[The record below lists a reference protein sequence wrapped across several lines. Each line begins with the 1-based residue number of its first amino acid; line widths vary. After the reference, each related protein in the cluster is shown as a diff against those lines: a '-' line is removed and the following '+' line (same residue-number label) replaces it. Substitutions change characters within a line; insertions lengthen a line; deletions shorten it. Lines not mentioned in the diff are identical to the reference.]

1 MKKILVSLLSVFC
14 FASFAVAGDW
24 GAGVKLGVGENDP
37 KTLNEEFLPYGGELT
52 EGNGIFGLEVFYE
65 WNLNDDVNKLG
76 WKVGLDVYGENEW
89 KAYPY
94 KITET
99 IYAFPITFYYKQD
112 YGVKNW
118 SWFAGA
124 GISFM
129 KGEAEDGPA
138 TYKDSTVF
146 PHITAGAEYRF
157 SEVFALG
164 LEAKYNINAKLT
176 KYIPGTYLLYTT
188 DRSGISAALTGRFYF

>member
-24 GAGVKLGVGENDP
+24 GAGVKLGIGENDP
-37 KTLNEEFLPYGGELT
+37 KSLNEAFHSAGGGLT
-52 EGNGIFGLEVFYE
+52 EGNGIFGLEVLYE

-76 WKVGLDVYGENEW
+76 LKVGLDVYGENEW
-89 KAYPY
+89 KNFYY
-94 KITET
+94 GFKVTET
-99 IYAFPITFYYKQD
+99 IYAFPITLYYKQD

-129 KGEAEDGPA
+129 KGEVEDGPY
-138 TYKDSTVF
+138 TYKESTVF

-157 SEVFALG
+157 TEVFALG
-164 LEAKYNINAKLT
+164 LEAKYNINAELKDFDL
-176 KYIPGTYLLYTT
+176 GYTT

>member
-1 MKKILVSLLSVFC
+1 MKKLLVSLLSVFC

-37 KTLNEEFLPYGGELT
+37 KSLNEAFDYYGGKLT

-89 KAYPY
+89 KYSYY
-94 KITET
+94 KVTET

-124 GISFM
+124 GITLM
-129 KGEAEDGPA
+129 KGEAEDGPD
-138 TYKDSTVF
+138 TYKDSQVF

-157 SEVFALG
+157 TEVFALG
-164 LEAKYNINAKLT
+164 LEAKYNINAELK
-176 KYIPGTYLLYTT
+176 KGFYTT

>member
-1 MKKILVSLLSVFC
+1 MKKLLVSLLSIFY

-24 GAGVKLGVGENDP
+24 GVGVKLGIGENDP
-37 KTLNEEFLPYGGELT
+37 KSLNEVFDYYGGKLT

-99 IYAFPITFYYKQD
+99 IYAFPLTVYYKQD
-112 YGVKNW
+112 YGVERW

-124 GISFM
+124 GITLM

-138 TYKDSTVF
+138 TYKDSQVF

-157 SEVFALG
+157 TELFALG
-164 LEAKYNINAKLT
+164 LEAKYNINAELK
-176 KYIPGTYLLYTT
+176 KGFYTT

>member
-37 KTLNEEFLPYGGELT
+37 KSLNEAFDYYGGKLT

-138 TYKDSTVF
+138 TYKDSQVF

-157 SEVFALG
+157 TEVFALG
-164 LEAKYNINAKLT
+164 LEAKYNINAELKEH
-176 KYIPGTYLLYTT
+176 IPGTYYYYTT

>member
-1 MKKILVSLLSVFC
+1 MKKLLVSLLSIFY

-24 GAGVKLGVGENDP
+24 GVGVKLGIGENDP
-37 KTLNEEFLPYGGELT
+37 KSLNEVLDYYGGKLT
-52 EGNGIFGLEVFYE
+52 EGNGIFGLEVLHE
-65 WNLNDDVNKLG
+65 WNLDSEIE
-76 WKVGLDVYGENEW
+76 KVGLKLGLDIYGENEW

-99 IYAFPITFYYKQD
+99 IFAFPLTVYYKQD
-112 YGVKNW
+112 YGVERW

-124 GISFM
+124 GITLM

-138 TYKDSTVF
+138 TYKDSQVF

-157 SEVFALG
+157 TELFALG
-164 LEAKYNINAKLT
+164 LEAKYNINAELK
-176 KYIPGTYLLYTT
+176 KGFYTT

>member
-1 MKKILVSLLSVFC
+1 MKKLLVSLLSVFC

-37 KTLNEEFLPYGGELT
+37 KTLNKFFDYYGGKLT

-129 KGEAEDGPA
+129 KGEVEDGLA

-157 SEVFALG
+157 TEVFALG

-176 KYIPGTYLLYTT
+176 KYIPEGPLLYTT

>member
-1 MKKILVSLLSVFC
+1 MKKLLVSLLSVFC

-37 KTLNEEFLPYGGELT
+37 KSLNEAFHSAGGELT
-52 EGNGIFGLEVFYE
+52 EGNGIFGLEVLYE

-76 WKVGLDVYGENEW
+76 LKVGLDVYGENEW
-89 KAYPY
+89 KNSYY
-94 KITET
+94 GFKVTET
-99 IYAFPITFYYKQD
+99 IYAFPITLYYKQD

-129 KGEAEDGPA
+129 KGEVEDGPD
-138 TYKDSTVF
+138 TYKESTVF

-157 SEVFALG
+157 TEVFALG
-164 LEAKYNINAKLT
+164 LEAKYNINAELK
-176 KYIPGTYLLYTT
+176 KGFYTT